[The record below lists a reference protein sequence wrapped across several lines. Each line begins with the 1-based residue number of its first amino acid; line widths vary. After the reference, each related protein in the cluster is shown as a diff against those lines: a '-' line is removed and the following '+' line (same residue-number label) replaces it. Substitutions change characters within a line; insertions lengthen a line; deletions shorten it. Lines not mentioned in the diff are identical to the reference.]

1 MLPSSNVAQ
10 SSQGKSSALCDRS
23 KFGKGGNITMGNKP
37 HRYVVL
43 VNDPNRSDAFFN
55 FHQLTVL
62 YAY

>member
-1 MLPSSNVAQ
+1 
-10 SSQGKSSALCDRS
+10 
-23 KFGKGGNITMGNKP
+23 MGNKP

-43 VNDPNRSDAFFN
+43 VNDPNRSDTFFN